1 MTSERVS
8 SPQMWVAYDGARRTI
23 APIGSLSLF
32 PAPSR
37 GPFSHLLPSLG
48 GVHRHCRE
56 VAPFISLTTGDPA
69 VGSPFLTLSG
79 LLGREWASGTF

>member
-8 SPQMWVAYDGARRTI
+8 SPQMWVVYDGARRTI
-23 APIGSLSLF
+23 APVGSLSLF
-32 PAPSR
+32 PTPSR

-56 VAPFISLTTGDPA
+56 VAPFISRTTGGPA
-69 VGSPFLTLSG
+69 VGSPFLSLSG